1 MFYNYY
7 KPSESEF
14 NDCISKGACS
24 VPPSVSAFKEV
35 IVMLLR
41 QLAYYI
47 QKLNKLGVDCDELK
61 LQLVHSL
68 ADILTNTEYSDEE
81 VYTSII
87 GNYNNLIQ
95 TKEFYSQI
103 CKDKGISARDLRSEI
118 KISSD
123 MNLAELMSLGEKI
136 YKMRSRKFPNSHKQ
150 LFEILLLVTQNLS
163 SNISLIEDY
172 TDVEVSY
179 LDGVVF
185 ALNILNFYRTS
196 VLKLKKY
203 ISDIVS
209 LNSQLVS
216 KLGDEIYT
224 KFGKISEVKVSLSSR
239 PNKAILVSGTN
250 LNDLYELLKQ
260 TKDENIDIYT
270 HSDLLIAHALEKFS
284 EFPQLYGHYGTSTD
298 NFMLDFATFPGAILL
313 TKCAVKNLEYL
324 YRGRLFS
331 TDRIVPVGVST
342 VSANDFGGVVGAAKK
357 SKGFKTG
364 REKGFVTVGYS
375 ENIFERLKKIADDF
389 NSKAVKNL
397 IVIGMTSINTI
408 NNDFYNEFISQ
419 IPDDTFVISFGAEN
433 QGNNILSINLSNNV
447 PLLYRFMNMFLEM
460 LEPEYDRVTFFISK
474 CDANSFSAMIALRD
488 NGFKNIYLSNCPP
501 NAINP
506 QTLNAFAKL
515 YGIRLATNPKDDLK
529 SIISK

>member
-1 MFYNYY
+1 M
-7 KPSESEF
+7 
-14 NDCISKGACS
+14 
-24 VPPSVSAFKEV
+24 
-35 IVMLLR
+35 
-41 QLAYYI
+41 
-47 QKLNKLGVDCDELK
+47 
-61 LQLVHSL
+61 
-68 ADILTNTEYSDEE
+68 
-81 VYTSII
+81 
-87 GNYNNLIQ
+87 
-95 TKEFYSQI
+95 
-103 CKDKGISARDLRSEI
+103 
-118 KISSD
+118 
-123 MNLAELMSLGEKI
+123 
-136 YKMRSRKFPNSHKQ
+136 
-150 LFEILLLVTQNLS
+150 
-163 SNISLIEDY
+163 
-172 TDVEVSY
+172 
-179 LDGVVF
+179 
-185 ALNILNFYRTS
+185 
-196 VLKLKKY
+196 
-203 ISDIVS
+203 
-209 LNSQLVS
+209 
-216 KLGDEIYT
+216 
-224 KFGKISEVKVSLSSR
+224 
-239 PNKAILVSGTN
+239 SGTN

-342 VSANDFGGVVGAAKK
+342 VSANDFGGVVEAAKK